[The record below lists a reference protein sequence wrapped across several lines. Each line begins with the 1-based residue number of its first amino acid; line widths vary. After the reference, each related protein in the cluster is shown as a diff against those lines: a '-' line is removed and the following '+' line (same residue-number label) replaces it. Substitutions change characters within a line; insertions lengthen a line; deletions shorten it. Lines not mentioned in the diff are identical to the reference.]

1 MVRQGPGPAELLA
14 QRLGKPRPGKCLGH
28 CLEEL
33 CPGGSLGQE
42 PGGSLDMGIIRVKQR
57 FDVNAQ
63 TICDQIQVGLMHLT
77 ASVAELTQWNSLSVC
92 VAATQTQ

>member
-1 MVRQGPGPAELLA
+1 MLSDLGSLGPASG
-14 QRLGKPRPGKCLGH
+14 LGQ

-33 CPGGSLGQE
+33 CPGGSVGQE
-42 PGGSLDMGIIRVKQR
+42 PGESLVVVIILVKPR